1 MKKLIY
7 VVALLNL
14 IFVSCKNQPVHND
27 PIPTHETIA
36 IHSTEVSEK
45 RVINIWT
52 PPSYATSND
61 SLAVLY
67 MLDGGI
73 KEDFAHVANSL
84 DSLIKAKSIKPIILV
99 GIENTERRRDL
110 SGPTSVEKDKEIA
123 PVVGQSTKFRNFIDK
138 ELFSVINKKYRT
150 TPEKG
155 IIGESLAGLFVTETL
170 LYHPEMFDF
179 YIAFDPSLWW
189 NDQHLIKNAAQR
201 LAAFPNKEIRFWFAG
216 SNAED
221 INPHT
226 KKLFQIINDIKSPNF
241 KWEYSDKLEEQ
252 HNTIFRATKTRA
264 LIWSLN
270 Q

>member
-1 MKKLIY
+1 MYIAALMNFLLIG
-7 VVALLNL
+7 
-14 IFVSCKNQPVHND
+14 CKNPPAYQD
-27 PIPTHETIA
+27 PIPTHETIE
-36 IHSTEVSEK
+36 IQSTEVGEK

-52 PPSYATSND
+52 PSNYATSSD
-61 SLAVLY
+61 SLPVLY

-73 KEDFAHVANSL
+73 EEDFAHVANSL
-84 DSLIKAKSIKPIILV
+84 DSLIQTKSIKPIILV

-123 PVVGQSTKFRNFIDK
+123 PVVGQSTKFRNFINN
-138 ELFSVINKKYRT
+138 ELFIAINKKYRT
-150 TPEKG
+150 TTEKG

-189 NDQHLIKNAAQR
+189 NDQYLVKNAAQQ
-201 LAAFPNKEIRFWFAG
+201 LAALPAKEIRFWFAG

-226 KKLFQIINDIKSPNF
+226 KNLSKIINDNKSLSF
-241 KWEYSDKLEEQ
+241 KWRYSDEMKEQ
-252 HNTIFRATKTRA
+252 HNTIFRATKIKA